1 MFVCLSMYVCPCAA
15 WRIKEKHV
23 IANLTYIV
31 HVSLNKD
38 LCTHLHAYSALPKQP
53 RVFVS
58 VCARVCGFGSGVR
71 VITCYRCVCGGPREL
86 GTSCRVAT

>member
-1 MFVCLSMYVCPCAA
+1 MSMCVCLCAA

-53 RVFVS
+53 RVLVC
-58 VCARVCGFGSGVR
+58 VCLCVWVWVWVRVRCARNN
-71 VITCYRCVCGGPREL
+71 L
-86 GTSCRVAT
+86 L

>member
-1 MFVCLSMYVCPCAA
+1 MCVCWLAG

-53 RVFVS
+53 RVLLPLS
-58 VCARVCGFGSGVR
+58 PTPTLS
-71 VITCYRCVCGGPREL
+71 RCVCVWVRCARNNL
-86 GTSCRVAT
+86 L

>member
-1 MFVCLSMYVCPCAA
+1 MYVCWLAG

-53 RVFVS
+53 RVLLPLPLSLAVCMCVGQ
-58 VCARVCGFGSGVR
+58 VCA
-71 VITCYRCVCGGPREL
+71 
-86 GTSCRVAT
+86 

>member
-1 MFVCLSMYVCPCAA
+1 MYACLCVRMFVYTYVYVCS

-38 LCTHLHAYSALPKQP
+38 LCTHLHAYS
-53 RVFVS
+53 
-58 VCARVCGFGSGVR
+58 
-71 VITCYRCVCGGPREL
+71 
-86 GTSCRVAT
+86 

>member
-1 MFVCLSMYVCPCAA
+1 MFVCLCMHVHVCVRLCAA

-58 VCARVCGFGSGVR
+58 VCV
-71 VITCYRCVCGGPREL
+71 
-86 GTSCRVAT
+86 